1 MNSNKI
7 IYFSVIKILLS
18 ILVLFILNIL
28 ISFFINN
35 FLLMM
40 LNWIDNLGLFIKI
53 IILLFGFF
61 LAFVYFLDYVS
72 KVAIFI
78 GDKIFDRF
86 PDNDFS
92 DLVVSMLAFINIIWL
107 IICLWKVPNTF
118 NFWNVCVLIIF
129 SVYTWEINSMI
140 IPRREK

>member
-1 MNSNKI
+1 
-7 IYFSVIKILLS
+7 
-18 ILVLFILNIL
+18 
-28 ISFFINN
+28 
-35 FLLMM
+35 M